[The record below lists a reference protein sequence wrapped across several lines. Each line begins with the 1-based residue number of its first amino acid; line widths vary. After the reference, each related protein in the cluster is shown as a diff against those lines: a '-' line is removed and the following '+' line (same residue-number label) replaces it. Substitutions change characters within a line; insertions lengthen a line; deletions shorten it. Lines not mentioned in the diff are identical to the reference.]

1 MKSFNFNY
9 ENIDELFVLQSYL
22 RHKADDIQMYI
33 ERFDSENKKLG
44 IYGLSLT
51 GEQSREI
58 DYALSILIHN
68 CFTAKDGNPTDI
80 SLSDFL
86 ESKTNY
92 CLHCNT
98 QYQVFKQDDCDYH
111 AEVFCCESCASHY
124 KRIEREISDDKY
136 VTECEELYD
145 YDNE

>member
-1 MKSFNFNY
+1 MKSFNFDY

-22 RHKADDIQMYI
+22 RQKADDIQMYI
-33 ERFDSENKKLG
+33 DRFDSENRDLG
-44 IYGLSLT
+44 IGRALT

-58 DYALSILIHN
+58 DYALSILIHD
-68 CFTAKDGNPTDI
+68 CFTAKDGNSEDI

-98 QYQVFKQDDCDYH
+98 QYQVFKQNDCDYH

-124 KRIEREISDDKY
+124 KKIEREINDDKY